1 MRPSAVTL
9 LMLALSGAAFVAG
22 AQQPEPAA
30 PPAADESAQSVEV
43 TDEELDTFATIYVEL
58 QRTAERFEQ
67 EISEVET
74 EDEAQAVQARMQQES
89 IDALDR
95 HGWSPDKFNRVAEAL
110 NRDPALVERTL
121 RLIEEKS

>member
-9 LMLALSGAAFVAG
+9 LMLALSGAAFAAG